1 MITAIVLA
9 AGKSER
15 IGRPKPLLPT
25 TDGTPFL
32 TAILET
38 MTGTAVDEVRVVV
51 GHEAE
56 QVIDLGGLV
65 RHVIVHNK
73 EFERGMLSSVQAGI
87 RALPH
92 GTSAF
97 SCAPPSA
104 FARSTS
110 AFLLWPVDQPLVRAD
125 TVDRI
130 IEAWKRQHAPVV
142 VPVYRGKRG
151 HPTLFSAK
159 LSPELLRAP
168 EGEGARAVVHAH
180 EKALVE
186 VEVDDPGFLTDIDTP
201 QAYRK
206 AFGRDLAPERTR
218 R

>member
-1 MITAIVLA
+1 VITAIVLA

-32 TAILET
+32 AAILDT
-38 MTGTAVDEVRVVV
+38 MTGTRVDEVRVVV
-51 GHEAE
+51 GYQAE

-65 RHVIVHNK
+65 RHVIVHNR
-73 EFERGMLSSVQAGI
+73 EFERGMLSSVQAGV
-87 RALPH
+87 RALPP
-92 GTSAF
+92 GTN
-97 SCAPPSA
+97 
-104 FARSTS
+104 

-130 IEAWKRQHAPVV
+130 IAAWEELEAPVV
-142 VPVYRGKRG
+142 VPVHRGKRG

-159 LSPELLRAP
+159 LGPELLRAP
-168 EGEGARAVVHAH
+168 ESEGARAVVHAH
-180 EKALVE
+180 EKHLIE
-186 VEVDDPGFLTDIDTP
+186 VEVDDPGILTDIDTP

-206 AFGRDLAPERTR
+206 AFGRELAPEKTR
-218 R
+218 AGDPLRGGRR

>member
-25 TDGTPFL
+25 GDGTPFL

-56 QVIDLGGLV
+56 QVIDVGGLV
-65 RHVIVHNK
+65 RHVIVHNR

-97 SCAPPSA
+97 
-104 FARSTS
+104 
-110 AFLLWPVDQPLVRAD
+110 LLWPVDQPLVRAD
-125 TVDRI
+125 TVDRVI
-130 IEAWKRQHAPVV
+130 DAWKRRHAPVV

-168 EGEGARAVVHAH
+168 ETEGARAVVHAH
-180 EKALVE
+180 EKSLEE
-186 VEVDDPGFLTDIDTP
+186 VEVDDAGILTDIDTP

>member
-1 MITAIVLA
+1 MITVIILA

-15 IGRPKPLLPT
+15 IGRPKALLPT
-25 TDGTPFL
+25 GDGTPFL
-32 TAILET
+32 AAIMET

-56 QVIDLGGLV
+56 QVIDIGGLV
-65 RHVIVHNK
+65 RHVIVHNR

-87 RALPH
+87 RALPP
-92 GTSAF
+92 GT
-97 SCAPPSA
+97 
-104 FARSTS
+104 T
-110 AFLLWPVDQPLVRAD
+110 AFLVWPVDQPLVRAD

-130 IEAWKRQHAPVV
+130 IDAWKGQDAPVV
-142 VPVYRGKRG
+142 VPTRHGKRG

-159 LSPELLRAP
+159 LSAELLRAP
-168 EGEGARAVVHAH
+168 EDEGARAVVHAH
-180 EKALVE
+180 EKNLVE
-186 VEVDDPGFLTDIDTP
+186 VEVDDPGILTDIDTP
-201 QAYRK
+201 QEYRK

>member
-1 MITAIVLA
+1 LITAIVLA

-15 IGRPKPLLPT
+15 IGRPKPLLPMG
-25 TDGTPFL
+25 DGTPFL

-51 GHEAE
+51 GHQAE

-92 GTSAF
+92 GT
-97 SCAPPSA
+97 
-104 FARSTS
+104 T

-125 TVDRI
+125 TVDQI
-130 IEAWKRQHAPVV
+130 IDTWKQGHALVV
-142 VPVYRGKRG
+142 VPVHRGKRG

-159 LSPELLRAP
+159 LSQELLRAP
-168 EGEGARAVVHAH
+168 ESEGARAVVHAH
-180 EKALVE
+180 EKTLVE
-186 VEVDDPGFLTDIDTP
+186 VEVDDAGIVTDIDTP

>member
-1 MITAIVLA
+1 LITAIVLA

-25 TDGTPFL
+25 GDGTPFL

-38 MTGTAVDEVRVVV
+38 MTNTAVDEVRVVV
-51 GHEAE
+51 GHAAE
-56 QVIDLGGLV
+56 QVIDVGGLV
-65 RHVIVHNK
+65 RHVIVHNR

-87 RALPH
+87 KALPP
-92 GTSAF
+92 GT
-97 SCAPPSA
+97 
-104 FARSTS
+104 T
-110 AFLLWPVDQPLVRAD
+110 AFLLWPVDQPLVLPD

-130 IEAWKRQHAPVV
+130 IEAWKRLHAPVV

-151 HPTLFSAK
+151 HPTLFSAT
-159 LSPELLRAP
+159 LADELMRAP
-168 EGEGARAVVHAH
+168 ETEGARAVVHAF
-180 EKALVE
+180 EKALAE
-186 VEVDDPGFLTDIDTP
+186 VDVDDPGILTDIDTP

>member
-1 MITAIVLA
+1 VITAIVLA

-15 IGRPKPLLPT
+15 IGRPNPLLPT
-25 TDGTPFL
+25 ADGTSFL
-32 TAILET
+32 AAILET

-56 QVIDLGGLV
+56 QVIDEGGLV

-92 GTSAF
+92 GT
-97 SCAPPSA
+97 
-104 FARSTS
+104 T
-110 AFLLWPVDQPLVRAD
+110 AFLLWPVDQPLVLAD

-130 IEAWKRQHAPVV
+130 IEAWKKRHAPIV
-142 VPVYRGKRG
+142 VPVYHGKRG
-151 HPTLFSAK
+151 HPTLFSTK
-159 LSPELLRAP
+159 LSQELMHAP
-168 EGEGARAVVHAH
+168 ESEGARAVVHAH
-180 EKALVE
+180 EKAVVE
-186 VEVDDPGFLTDIDTP
+186 VEVDDAGILTDIDTP
-201 QAYRK
+201 QAYKK
-206 AFGRDLAPERTR
+206 AFGRDLAPDRSR

>member
-25 TDGTPFL
+25 NDGTPFL
-32 TAILET
+32 AAILDT
-38 MTGTAVDEVRVVV
+38 MTGTRVDEVRVVV
-51 GHEAE
+51 GWEAE

-65 RHVIVHNK
+65 RHVIVHNRD
-73 EFERGMLSSVQAGI
+73 FERGMLSSVQAGV
-87 RALPH
+87 RALPP
-92 GTSAF
+92 GT
-97 SCAPPSA
+97 
-104 FARSTS
+104 T

-130 IEAWKRQHAPVV
+130 IGAFTELHAPVV

-159 LSPELLRAP
+159 LGSEILLAP
-168 EGEGARAVVHAH
+168 ESEGARAVVHAH
-180 EKALVE
+180 EKRLVE
-186 VEVDDPGFLTDIDTP
+186 VEVDDAGILTDIDTP

-206 AFGRDLAPERTR
+206 AFGRELAPEKSRAGDPARGGR

>member
-25 TDGTPFL
+25 GDGTSFL
-32 TAILET
+32 EAILET

-56 QVIDLGGLV
+56 QVIDVGGLV
-65 RHVIVHNK
+65 RHVIVHNR

-87 RALPH
+87 RALPS
-92 GTSAF
+92 GT
-97 SCAPPSA
+97 
-104 FARSTS
+104 T
-110 AFLLWPVDQPLVRAD
+110 AFLVWPVDQPLVRAD

-130 IEAWKRQHAPVV
+130 IDAWKRRHAPVV
-142 VPVYRGKRG
+142 VPTHHGKRG

-159 LSPELLRAP
+159 LSAELLRAP
-168 EGEGARAVVHAH
+168 EDEGARAVVHAH
-180 EKALVE
+180 EKNLVE
-186 VEVDDPGFLTDIDTP
+186 VEVDDPGILTDIDTP
-201 QAYRK
+201 QEYRK

>member
-1 MITAIVLA
+1 LITAIVLA

-25 TDGTPFL
+25 RDGTPFL
-32 TAILET
+32 TAILEI

-56 QVIDLGGLV
+56 QDNDLGGLV
-65 RHVIVHNK
+65 RHVIVHNR

-92 GTSAF
+92 G
-97 SCAPPSA
+97 
-104 FARSTS
+104 TS

-130 IEAWKRQHAPVV
+130 IEAWKREHAPVV

-159 LSPELLRAP
+159 LSQELLHAP
-168 EGEGARAVVHAH
+168 ESEGARAVVHAH

-186 VEVDDPGFLTDIDTP
+186 VEVDDLGILTDIDTP

>member
-1 MITAIVLA
+1 MITAIILA

-25 TDGTPFL
+25 ADGTPFL
-32 TAILET
+32 AAILET

-65 RHVIVHNK
+65 RHVIVHNR

-87 RALPH
+87 RALPP
-92 GTSAF
+92 GT
-97 SCAPPSA
+97 
-104 FARSTS
+104 T
-110 AFLLWPVDQPLVRAD
+110 AFLVWPVDQPLVRAD

-130 IEAWKRQHAPVV
+130 IDAWKRRHALVV
-142 VPVYRGKRG
+142 VPTRQGKRG

-159 LSPELLRAP
+159 LSAELLRAP
-168 EGEGARAVVHAH
+168 EDEGARAVVHAH
-180 EKALVE
+180 EKSLVE
-186 VEVDDPGFLTDIDTP
+186 VEVDDPGILTDIDTP
-201 QAYRK
+201 QEYRK

>member
-1 MITAIVLA
+1 LITAVVLA

-15 IGRPKPLLPT
+15 LGRPKPLLPT
-25 TDGTPFL
+25 GNGTPFL
-32 TAILET
+32 AAILET

-51 GHEAE
+51 GYEAE
-56 QVIDLGGLV
+56 QVIDVGGLV
-65 RHVIVHNK
+65 RHVIVHNR

-87 RALPH
+87 RALPS
-92 GTSAF
+92 GT
-97 SCAPPSA
+97 
-104 FARSTS
+104 T
-110 AFLLWPVDQPLVRAD
+110 AFLVWPVDQPLVRAD

-130 IEAWKRQHAPVV
+130 IEAWKSQHAPVV
-142 VPVYRGKRG
+142 VPTYQGKRG

-159 LSPELLRAP
+159 LSAELLRAP
-168 EGEGARAVVHAH
+168 EDQGARAVVHAH
-180 EKALVE
+180 EKNLVE
-186 VEVDDPGFLTDIDTP
+186 VEVDDPGILTDIDTP

>member
-97 SCAPPSA
+97 
-104 FARSTS
+104 
-110 AFLLWPVDQPLVRAD
+110 LLWPVDQPLVRAD

-186 VEVDDPGFLTDIDTP
+186 VEVDDPGILTDIDTP

-206 AFGRDLAPERTR
+206 AFGRDLSPERTR